1 MVIDSS
7 LFSQFDC
14 FDHKLWLTERNILSE
29 PISQFR
35 LATLVSHYRNGSI
48 YKLPDSTQ
56 REQKLI
62 WTINFGFKILCLH
75 FFGQEGLS
83 DNKIDL
89 Y

>member
-1 MVIDSS
+1 MVIDRS
-7 LFSQFDC
+7 LFSLFDC
-14 FDHKLWLTERNILSE
+14 FDHRLWLSERNILCMNL
-29 PISQFR
+29 FR
-35 LATLVSHYRNGSI
+35 SLAPLVSHYRNGSI

-75 FFGQEGLS
+75 FFGQEGLGE
-83 DNKIDL
+83 NKIDL